1 MRSGSSDVGVDE
13 IRKRIRTLRTEKG
26 LRAQDVAEMVK
37 ISRPFYTQLE
47 SGARGLTAIYLLR
60 IAKALD
66 VTVGELCGEQLG
78 DSQVSEMRGH
88 WVPVNNGRVRGIL
101 SALLQDQPEGDSDWE
116 IVLAKALKR
125 LREPG
130 AERGLKAG

>member
-1 MRSGSSDVGVDE
+1 LGVDE
-13 IRKRIRTLRTEKG
+13 IRKRIRALRNEKG

-60 IAKALD
+60 IAKSLD
-66 VTVGELCGEQLG
+66 VTVGELCGEQLA

-88 WVPVNNGRVRGIL
+88 LVPVHNGRVRNIL
-101 SALLQDQPEGDSDWE
+101 SSLLKDQPEGDSDWE
-116 IVLAKALKR
+116 IVLSETLKR
-125 LREPG
+125 LRQPG
-130 AERGLKAG
+130 GEQGLKAG

>member
-1 MRSGSSDVGVDE
+1 VGVDA
-13 IRKRIRTLRTEKG
+13 IRKRIRALRTERG

-78 DSQVSEMRGH
+78 DDQVSEMRGH
-88 WVPVNNGRVRGIL
+88 LVPVNNDRVRSIL
-101 SALLQDQPEGDSDWE
+101 SSLLQNGAERDSDWE
-116 IVLAKALKR
+116 IVLTEALKQ
-125 LREPG
+125 LKQPG
-130 AERGLKAG
+130 RKAG